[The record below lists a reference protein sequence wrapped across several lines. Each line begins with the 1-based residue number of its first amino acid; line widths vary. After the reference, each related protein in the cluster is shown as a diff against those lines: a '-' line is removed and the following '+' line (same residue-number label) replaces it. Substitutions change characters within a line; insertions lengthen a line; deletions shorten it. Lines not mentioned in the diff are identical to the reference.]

1 MIRHTFVPRTM
12 RHIEKGCCD
21 GTCLNRTETKAWRK
35 GGGKGAA
42 RSDTTSWYRWGENAA
57 R

>member
-12 RHIEKGCCD
+12 RHIERGCCD
-21 GTCLNRTETKAWRK
+21 GTYLSRTGTKAWRK
-35 GGGKGAA
+35 GGAA
-42 RSDTTSWYRWGENAA
+42 RLDTTPWYKWGENAA